1 MTTGDDGTATPAD
14 GSWPRGPVEFP
25 EPLPAAAAGS
35 PSLPVPSDGAN
46 TPSGAH
52 AGTTSGTA
60 VAALVL
66 SIASWVVCPIV
77 PAIVALVLAQT
88 ASREVRPG
96 QKDAAGMIL
105 AARIISWINIGV
117 GAAVV
122 LVGGVAVLVIA
133 LAAAASS

>member
-35 PSLPVPSDGAN
+35 TSLPVPSDGAN

-105 AARIISWINIGV
+105 AAINIGV